1 MWVTKRLS
9 SSPCCRAMAR
19 MCAVEGIC
27 SVLLEQP
34 ALEQAAVLTN
44 QTSDSQPSPDSL
56 EARAFGPGMLI
67 WLAPLA
73 SVGVGLLAVTL
84 TPADQ
89 VRWSLLGLAAAALP
103 MLPTCVAL
111 CLIRGS
117 RPAFVIWQTAVAAS
131 LLRLMTSAMAAG
143 AVLWLADAPVKPFVW
158 VFLLVAGVGLAAEKL
173 IVLGTARTRVH
184 RRSAD

>member
-1 MWVTKRLS
+1 VQLMY
-9 SSPCCRAMAR
+9 
-19 MCAVEGIC
+19 AVQGID
-27 SVLLEQP
+27 SVLVEQP
-34 ALEQAAVLTN
+34 ALEQVAVLTN
-44 QTSDSQPSPDSL
+44 PTSDSKPSPDSL

-84 TPADQ
+84 TPADM

-111 CLIRGS
+111 SMIRGS

-131 LLRLMTSAMAAG
+131 LLRVLTSAVAVG
-143 AVLWLADAPVKPFVW
+143 AVLLLADAPIKPFVW